1 MGIPS
6 SWDYAADVVVVG
18 YGVAGASAAI
28 TAHDA
33 GASVIILE
41 KSPHA
46 DSGNSGVCGGLSWFP
61 VLSSNGGSIE
71 DFITYMKVS
80 QWGTVAD
87 DDLITAFCT
96 GIANLPAW
104 FTSLGAKTTFVTS
117 NCAVPR
123 ALVTGLVSP
132 QLSIGSELDELPTR
146 PDPDGSGRSLAWTTW
161 FSCKDASMQ
170 GTSP

>member
-87 DDLITAFCT
+87 DDSNHCLLHWHRQSSSLVHEPRSQDHIRYIELCSAEGSCDGPRLPSAF
-96 GIANLPAW
+96 N
-104 FTSLGAKTTFVTS
+104 
-117 NCAVPR
+117 R
-123 ALVTGLVSP
+123 
-132 QLSIGSELDELPTR
+132 
-146 PDPDGSGRSLAWTTW
+146 
-161 FSCKDASMQ
+161 
-170 GTSP
+170 